1 MRFTT
6 DRETILK
13 PLQVVRGVIEQRQT
27 MPVLTNLLIR
37 VRDGVLA
44 FKATDTEVELE
55 ARVGVADLE
64 GDEITVPAR
73 KFIDICQALP
83 SQAKIEFGLDSD
95 NRAQIRSGRSR
106 FSLTTIPASEFPT
119 TDEIADV
126 FEFSVGQVDLKRL
139 IGLTQFAM
147 ARQDVRYYLNG
158 LLLEVSAGEIKAVAT
173 DGHRLAVA
181 RLDSK
186 TGVEDPKSII
196 IPRKGVLE
204 LARLLAD
211 DEGEMGVR
219 AGSNAIEMTIGDIR
233 FSSKLIDG
241 KFPDY
246 GKVIP
251 DSAVCDKR
259 LVLNREAFRQCLIRA
274 SVLST
279 DKHRTIRLT
288 LDSGALTVVANN
300 PEQETAEDQMEVDY
314 NGDSLEIGF
323 NVSYLIDALATIPS
337 EFADVFLTDSSSSCL
352 IQPFGDSNCQ
362 FVVMPMR
369 L

>member
-6 DRETILK
+6 DRETIVK
-13 PLQVVRGVIEQRQT
+13 PLQIVRGVIEQRQT

-37 VRDGVLA
+37 ARDGVVA

-55 ARVGVADLE
+55 ARAAVEGLE

-73 KFIDICQALP
+73 KLIDICQALP
-83 SQAKIEFGLDSD
+83 SQAKVEFEVDD
-95 NRAQIRSGRSR
+95 AKRAQIRCGRSR
-106 FSLTTIPASEFPT
+106 FTLTTIPASEFPT
-119 TDEIADV
+119 TDEITDE
-126 FEFSVGQVDLKRL
+126 FEFAIAQADLKRL
-139 IGLTQFAM
+139 IDLTHFAM

-158 LLLEVSAGEIKAVAT
+158 VLLEVTPGAVKAVGT
-173 DGHRLAVA
+173 DGHRLAVS
-181 RLDSK
+181 RHDCQ
-186 TGVEDPKSII
+186 TGVEDSRAII

-204 LARLLAD
+204 LARLLTD
-211 DEGEMGVR
+211 DDMELRVR
-219 AGSNAIEMTIGDIR
+219 AGSNAIEMTIGDVR

-246 GKVIP
+246 GRVIP
-251 DSAVCDKR
+251 DPARCDKR
-259 LVLNREAFRQCLIRA
+259 LTLNTVELRQCLVRA

-279 DKHRTIRLT
+279 DKHRTVRLT
-288 LDSGALTVVANN
+288 LDSGSLSVLANN
-300 PEQETAEDQMEVDY
+300 PEQETAEDQIEVDY
-314 NGDSLEIGF
+314 DGERLEIGF
-323 NVSYLIDALATIPS
+323 NVSYLIDALTILPS

-352 IQPFGDSNCQ
+352 VQPSGSATCQ